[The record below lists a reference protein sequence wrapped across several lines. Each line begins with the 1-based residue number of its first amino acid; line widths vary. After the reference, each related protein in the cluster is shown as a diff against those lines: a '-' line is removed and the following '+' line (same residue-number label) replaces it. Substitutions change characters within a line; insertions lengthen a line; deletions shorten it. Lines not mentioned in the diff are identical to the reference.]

1 MSVLLFYAVLILGVG
16 LVAAAM
22 VALPRV
28 ALQWALSAYV
38 PAWLLVLISLAVS
51 VGLLKLFNR
60 SFPGM
65 LWLTAFVFLFT
76 IVDHVGQMWKVLDG
90 TGRAILTV
98 AVGIALLLLTATV
111 RASGP
116 MWPAALLMRLLALL
130 R

>member
-1 MSVLLFYAVLILGVG
+1 VG

-22 VALPRV
+22 TALPRV
-28 ALQWALSAYV
+28 ALQWALSAYL
-38 PAWLLVLISLAVS
+38 PAWLLILVSFAIS

-76 IVDHVGQMWKVLDG
+76 TVDHLGQSWKVLDG
-90 TGRAILTV
+90 TGRAILAV
-98 AVGIALLLLTATV
+98 AVSVAVLLIAATV
-111 RASGP
+111 RASGR
-116 MWPAALLMRLLALL
+116 MWPLALLMRLLALL